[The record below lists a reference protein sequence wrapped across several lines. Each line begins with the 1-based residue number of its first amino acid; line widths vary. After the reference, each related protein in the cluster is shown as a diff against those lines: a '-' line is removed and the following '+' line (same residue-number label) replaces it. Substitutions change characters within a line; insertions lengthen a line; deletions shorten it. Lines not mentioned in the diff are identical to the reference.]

1 MTSVTEL
8 DFSDSDLSAIS
19 NNAFTGMAG
28 LVTLNLAWNRITADG
43 LPGDCF
49 AGLTGLRNL
58 YLHENALHSLPTDF
72 LVGLAQLDK
81 LSLLGA
87 PHLSCFLVL
96 FVFAVLFLLAH
107 LGQLQRFL
115 TMYL

>member
-8 DFSDSDLSAIS
+8 DFRDSDLSAIS

-43 LPGDCF
+43 LPSGCF
-49 AGLTGLRNL
+49 AGLTRLRNL
-58 YLHENALHSLPTDF
+58 YLHENALQSLPIDF
-72 LVGLAQLDK
+72 LVGLTQLDK
-81 LSLLGA
+81 LTLLGA
-87 PHLSCFLVL
+87 PQLSCFLVL
-96 FVFAVLFLLAH
+96 FVFALLFLLAH